1 MYKLIV
7 FLLLSCCIALS
18 SRADVLRLQ
27 DNPPARYTVVK
38 GDTLWD
44 IAGKFLK
51 NPWQWPEIWGMNKA
65 EIKNPHWIYPGDVVV
80 LDTSGTTPRLSLLR
94 NSNLPTVVLT
104 PEVRESAI
112 EATGI
117 PPIPTAN
124 INPFLNQPFVMDK
137 DALEHAPRIIDF
149 ETEHLVIGAGNLAY
163 ATNDDSATD
172 NWKVLRPGGALLDPV
187 TREVL
192 GYQVRYLGN
201 ARTVTKGNPQTISIT
216 SSSQE
221 MEINDR
227 LKPAHDNYSFRFV
240 PHAPDHTVNGFIIS
254 TYRGITEVGQYD
266 TVIINKGAR
275 DGLDDGTV
283 LAVYKNKAL
292 ADATPLPAFRVGLIM
307 LYRVFD
313 KVSYAIIMQTTGP
326 VNLNDY
332 IRNP

>member
-7 FLLLSCCIALS
+7 FLLLSCCIAPS
-18 SRADVLRLQ
+18 SQADVLRLQ

-65 EIKNPHWIYPGDVVV
+65 EIKNPHWIYPGDVVI
-80 LDTSGTTPRLSLLR
+80 LDTSGATPRLSLLH
-94 NSNLPTVVLT
+94 NSNLPTVVLS

-124 INPFLNQPFVMDK
+124 INPFLKQPFVMEK

-149 ETEHLVIGAGNLAY
+149 ETEHLVVGAGNLAY
-163 ATNDDSATD
+163 ATNDDSNAT
-172 NWKVLRPGGALLDPV
+172 NWKILHPKNVLLDPV
-187 TREVL
+187 TQEVL
-192 GYQVRYLGN
+192 GYQVRYLGS
-201 ARTVTKGNPQTISIT
+201 AKTVTKGNPQTISIV
-216 SSSQE
+216 SSSH
-221 MEINDR
+221 EIEVNDR
-227 LKPAHDNYSFRFV
+227 LIPAHETYSFRFV
-240 PHAPDHTVNGFIIS
+240 PHAPDHAINGFIIS

-275 DGLDDGTV
+275 DGLDAGSV

-292 ADATPLPAFRVGLIM
+292 SDATPLPAFRVGLIM

-332 IRNP
+332 VRNP

>member
-1 MYKLIV
+1 MYKIIA
-7 FLLLSCCIALS
+7 FLLLSGFFALS

-27 DNPPARYTVVK
+27 DHPPASYTVVK
-38 GDTLWD
+38 GDTLWG

-51 NPWQWPEIWGMNKA
+51 NPWQWPEIWGMNKD

-80 LDTSGTTPRLSLLR
+80 LNTSGATPRLSLLR
-94 NSNLPTVVLT
+94 NGNLPTVVLT
-104 PEVRESAI
+104 PEVRKSAI
-112 EATGI
+112 EAPGI

-137 DALEHAPRIIDF
+137 GALEHAPRIIDF
-149 ETEHLVIGAGNLAY
+149 ETGHLVIGAGNLAY
-163 ATNDDSATD
+163 ATNDGSATD
-172 NWKVLRPGGALLDPV
+172 NWRVLRPGDALLDPV
-187 TREVL
+187 TGEVL

-201 ARTVTKGNPQTISIT
+201 ARTVTQGNPQTISIT
-216 SSSQE
+216 ASRQE
-221 MEINDR
+221 MEVNDR
-227 LKPAHDNYSFRFV
+227 LIPAHNDYSFRFV
-240 PHAPDHTVNGFIIS
+240 PHAPEHTVNGFIIS

-266 TVIINKGAR
+266 TVIINQGAR

-283 LAVYKNKAL
+283 LAVYRNKAL
-292 ADATPLPAFRVGLIM
+292 PDGTPLPPFRVGLLM

-332 IRNP
+332 VRNP